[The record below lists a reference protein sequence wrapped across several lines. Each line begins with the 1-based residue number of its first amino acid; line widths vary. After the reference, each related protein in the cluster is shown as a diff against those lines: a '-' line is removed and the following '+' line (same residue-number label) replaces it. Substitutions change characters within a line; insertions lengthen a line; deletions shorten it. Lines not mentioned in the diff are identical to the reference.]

1 MFHCSRTAIL
11 NLAALLAVSSG
22 SGLAQTRLGMDKAR
36 EQMVEE
42 EIIGGGIKNP
52 RVIEAM
58 RNTPRHE
65 FVPLADRKRA
75 YLDMALP
82 IGEAQTISAP
92 FFVAYMTEQ
101 LDPLPDDN
109 VLEIGT
115 GSGFQAAVLSPLV
128 KNVYTIEIEK
138 ALGERAARTLKRL
151 KYENVHTRTGDGYA
165 GWPDAAP
172 FDKIIV
178 TCSPEKPP
186 QALIDQLKEGGR
198 MLIPLGERY
207 QQTLYLMKKID
218 GKLIREAL
226 LPIVFVPMTG
236 AAEDQR
242 VVKPDPLHPAI
253 YNGGFEEIVSQK
265 ETKRPV
271 GWHYLRQMQLEI
283 DSDAPEGESYVTFTN
298 SEPGRRSHALQALPI
313 DGRQIHK
320 IELSARVKIRR
331 VQPGPEV
338 DDQPVF
344 AITFY
349 DERRAMLNT
358 VGLGPWRGTFDWV
371 AESKT
376 FQVPTRA
383 REAFVRVGLF
393 GATGEASFDDLELR
407 VVDRN

>member
-1 MFHCSRTAIL
+1 MHHRSRAVIL
-11 NLAALLAVSSG
+11 SLAAVLALSG
-22 SGLAQTRLGMDKAR
+22 GNGRAQTRLGMDKAR

-52 RVIEAM
+52 RVIEAV

-65 FVPLADRKRA
+65 FVPLADRKKA
-75 YLDMALP
+75 YLDMSLP

-101 LDPLPDDN
+101 LDPLPDDK

-128 KNVYTIEIEK
+128 KDVYTIEIIK
-138 ALGERAARTLKRL
+138 PLGERAARTLKRL
-151 KYENVHTRTGDGYA
+151 KYENVHTRIGDGYA
-165 GWPDAAP
+165 GWPEAAP

-207 QQTLYLMKKID
+207 QQTLYLLKKVE
-218 GKLIREAL
+218 GKLIRESL
-226 LPIVFVPMTG
+226 LPIIFVPMTG
-236 AAEDQR
+236 AAEDER

-253 YNGGFEEIVSQK
+253 YNGGFEEIISEN

-271 GWHYLRQMQLEI
+271 GWHYLRQMELET

-313 DGRQIHK
+313 DGREIHK
-320 IELSARVKIRR
+320 IELSAQVKMRR
-331 VQPGPEV
+331 VQPGPAV
-338 DDQPVF
+338 DDLPVF

-358 VGLGPWRGTFDWV
+358 VGLGPWRGTFDWM

-376 FQVPTRA
+376 FQVPARA

-393 GATGEASFDDLELR
+393 GATGEASFDELELR
-407 VVDRN
+407 VIDRD

>member
-1 MFHCSRTAIL
+1 MPLCSRTAIL
-11 NLAALLAVSSG
+11 SLAALLAVSGG

-52 RVIEAM
+52 RVIEAI

-65 FVPLADRKRA
+65 FVPLADRKKA
-75 YLDMALP
+75 YLDMSLP

-101 LDPLPDDN
+101 LDPLPDDK

-128 KNVYTIEIEK
+128 KDVYTIEIIK
-138 ALGERAARTLKRL
+138 PLGERAARTLKRL
-151 KYENVHTRTGDGYA
+151 KYENVHTRIGDGYA
-165 GWPDAAP
+165 GWPEAAP

-207 QQTLYLMKKID
+207 QQTLYLLKKVE
-218 GKLIREAL
+218 GKLIRESL
-226 LPIVFVPMTG
+226 LPIIFVPMTG
-236 AAEDQR
+236 AAEEER

-253 YNGGFEEIVSQK
+253 YNGGFEEIVSQN

-271 GWHYLRQMQLEI
+271 GWHYLRQMELETE
-283 DSDAPEGESYVTFTN
+283 SDAPEGESYVTFTN

-313 DGRQIHK
+313 DGREIHK
-320 IELSARVKIRR
+320 IELSARVKMRR

-338 DDQPVF
+338 DALPVF
-344 AITFY
+344 AVTFY

-358 VGLGPWRGTFDWV
+358 VGLGPWRGTFDWM

-376 FQVPTRA
+376 FQVPARA

-393 GATGEASFDDLELR
+393 GATGEASFDELELR
-407 VVDRN
+407 VIDRD